1 MILFN
6 LLAEETGNK
15 GNGYTTYIFL
25 GVIIVLFIGMMI
37 FNSKQ
42 RKKQAAEDQ
51 KRKDS
56 LCKGTKV
63 ITIGGLVGT
72 VVSVDHKASTFVLAT
87 GNAEIVF
94 DKRAIYQMDLPE
106 NASKNQVKEE
116 KPVEE
121 VVEEVKEEKPVEE
134 VKAEKPVEAPAQE
147 SAVEV
152 KKKEPA
158 KKKKSTKKSN
168 KK

>member
-6 LLAEETGNK
+6 LLAEEADNPS
-15 GNGYTTYIFL
+15 NGYTTYIFL
-25 GVIIVLFIGMMI
+25 GIIAVLFIGMMI

-63 ITIGGLVGT
+63 TTIGGLVGT

-94 DKRAIYQMDLPE
+94 DKRAIYQMELPE
-106 NASKNQVKEE
+106 NAKKQQ
-116 KPVEE
+116 VEE
-121 VVEEVKEEKPVEE
+121 
-134 VKAEKPVEAPAQE
+134 AKPVEAPVEEKVEEAPVEAQE
-147 SAVEV
+147 KA
-152 KKKEPA
+152 PA
-158 KKKKSTKKSN
+158 QKKKSTKKTN
-168 KK
+168 KTK

>member
-94 DKRAIYQMDLPE
+94 DKRAIYQMELPE

-121 VVEEVKEEKPVEE
+121 VEE
-134 VKAEKPVEAPAQE
+134 EKPVEAPAQE

-152 KKKEPA
+152 KEKEPA
-158 KKKKSTKKSN
+158 KNKKSTKKSN

>member
-121 VVEEVKEEKPVEE
+121 VVEEVKEEKPVE
-134 VKAEKPVEAPAQE
+134 APAQE

-152 KKKEPA
+152 KEKEPT